1 MGPLAIEKI
10 ILLFKSSWNI
20 GNIHFLPLSFSWTSV
35 SHCCPKRIKM
45 WNQKLNYWII
55 FEVLILDLPVGNF
68 AGKSSLCIWRSI
80 FLKGCQ
86 QNVNLYWYSCPILN
100 GEYFNRG
107 IFALHFS
114 VKRAICSQSILE
126 CLSHIQ
132 LESNR
137 QITRGK
143 HNLLFINK
151 KSWSL
156 EQELQCTSY
165 LSIILRKIIIETL
178 AKPERQHFYCFAS
191 YMCIY
196 IILYLFLGNF
206 PHLYKIFIRKTCLR
220 A

>member
-1 MGPLAIEKI
+1 
-10 ILLFKSSWNI
+10 
-20 GNIHFLPLSFSWTSV
+20 
-35 SHCCPKRIKM
+35 M

-86 QNVNLYWYSCPILN
+86 QNVNLYWYSCPIIN

-137 QITRGK
+137 RITK
-143 HNLLFINK
+143 ETQFV
-151 KSWSL
+151 SL
-156 EQELQCTSY
+156 MKRVGVLSYQQELQCTSY

-191 YMCIY
+191 YMSILIY
-196 IILYLFLGNF
+196 IY
-206 PHLYKIFIRKTCLR
+206 

>member
-10 ILLFKSSWNI
+10 ILLFRSSWNI
-20 GNIHFLPLSFSWTSV
+20 GDIHFLPLSFSKTSV

-137 QITRGK
+137 RITKETQFVSLMKRVGVFNVLLTSPSYWGRLLLK
-143 HNLLFINK
+143 RLPNLRDN
-151 KSWSL
+151 
-156 EQELQCTSY
+156 
-165 LSIILRKIIIETL
+165 
-178 AKPERQHFYCFAS
+178 
-191 YMCIY
+191 
-196 IILYLFLGNF
+196 
-206 PHLYKIFIRKTCLR
+206 IFIVLHPICVYT
-220 A
+220 